1 MNNIARNINLLR
13 AKLQEALPG
22 KEVQERMS
30 PNIRTGLN
38 FIHEKP
44 LRQSAVMLLL
54 YPKNDTLYLA
64 YFKRPEYDGPHSGQ
78 IAFPGGKAEM
88 QDISLLETAL
98 RETKEEFGIVPETI
112 NVLGALTKIYIPV
125 SNMEVSPFVGFI
137 ASTPIF
143 MPNKDEVSYIIELPV
158 STLLD
163 DTVKKRETKFRH
175 GMEIETPMYVYNKE
189 EIWGATA
196 MITSE
201 FEEILRS
208 IPIKL

>member
-1 MNNIARNINLLR
+1 LLR

-22 KEVQERMS
+22 KLVQERMS
-30 PNIRTGLN
+30 PNIRTSLN

-54 YPKNDTLYLA
+54 YPKNGELYLA

-78 IAFPGGKAEM
+78 IAFPGGKAEI
-88 QDISLLETAL
+88 QDATILETAL
-98 RETKEEFGIVPETI
+98 RETKEEFGIEPEMI
-112 NVLGALTKIYIPV
+112 DVLGALTNIYIPV
-125 SNMEVSPFVGFI
+125 SNMDVSPFVGFLTS
-137 ASTPIF
+137 A
-143 MPNKDEVSYIIELPV
+143 PNFIPNTDEVNYIIELPI
-158 STLLD
+158 SILLD
-163 DTVKKRETKFRH
+163 DNAKKTETKFRH

-208 IPIKL
+208 ISIHL